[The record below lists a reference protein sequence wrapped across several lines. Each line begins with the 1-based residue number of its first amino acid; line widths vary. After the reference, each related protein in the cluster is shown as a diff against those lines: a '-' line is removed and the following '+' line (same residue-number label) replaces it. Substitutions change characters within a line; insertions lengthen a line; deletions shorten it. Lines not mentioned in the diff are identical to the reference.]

1 MSEIDVENWM
11 HFSDEERQDAIKSWD
26 ISRNDGKDII
36 TAVAN
41 LFKNECVY
49 NVIKSGVGTS
59 NQRWV
64 INAYVE
70 KSDYESLKNRYNVGF
85 LGFPIVFKNADEL
98 A

>member
-11 HFSDEERQDAIKSWD
+11 HFSDEERQETLKSWD
-26 ISRNDGKDII
+26 IGQNDGKEII

-49 NVIKSGVGTS
+49 NVVKSGVGS
-59 NQRWV
+59 ENNRWV

-70 KSDYESLKNRYNVGF
+70 KSDYDSLKNRYNVGF
-85 LGFPIVFKNADEL
+85 LGFPIVFKNADDL